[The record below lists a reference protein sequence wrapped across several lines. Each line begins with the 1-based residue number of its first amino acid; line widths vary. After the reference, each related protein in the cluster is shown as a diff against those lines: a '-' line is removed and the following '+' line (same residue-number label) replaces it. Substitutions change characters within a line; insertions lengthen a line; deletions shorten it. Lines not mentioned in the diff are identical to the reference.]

1 MGIKISMTGSKLS
14 GNARVLNNATINAN
28 VDADIDLSDMVVE
41 DQAVLLEGLRMDTFM
56 EELQEQASLMDT
68 RSSEYRDIQ
77 VILNQRTMGREAVVQ
92 RIMSHI
98 KEYSQGV
105 LAKVIVECMK

>member
-1 MGIKISMTGSKLS
+1 MIKDIIIFEMANSHQGDVEH
-14 GNARVLNNATINAN
+14 GLNIIKA
-28 VDADIDLSDMVVE
+28 
-41 DQAVLLEGLRMDTFM
+41 
-56 EELQEQASLMDT
+56 
-68 RSSEYRDIQ
+68 
-77 VILNQRTMGREAVVQ
+77 MGREAVVQ